1 MKRKIQFAITLSLLL
16 LAGCASFIY
25 DFNYSGDKDM
35 RDAMMGEYGDPFW
48 R

>member
-16 LAGCASFIY
+16 LAASFIY
-25 DFNYSGDKDM
+25 GFNYSGDKDM